1 MRCAT
6 MLERAPEYA
15 VLLCFDVKVDKEAE
29 ELAAE
34 MNVRIFSANIIYHL
48 FDSFTAYQQQLLE
61 QKKKEA
67 AGSAVFPCV
76 LHISQIFRSRDPI
89 ILGVDVVEGS
99 IRMGTPLAVVKNNE
113 ATQQRQVYQLGKM

>member
-1 MRCAT
+1 

-29 ELAAE
+29 ELATE
-34 MNVRIFSANIIYHL
+34 MNVKIFSANIIYHL

-89 ILGVDVVEGS
+89 VLGVDVVEGS
-99 IRMGTPLAVVKNNE
+99 IRIGTPLAVVKNNE
-113 ATQQRQVYQLGKM
+113 ATQQRQVYQLGKL